1 MRWVLLLVPVIALA
15 AEPEFRVERVPV
27 AGGAELLTVF
37 ASTPDN
43 TEPEVPLLSLLRD
56 TLGDNDP
63 SNDRLRS
70 LWILTS
76 ANPSPLQR
84 AAGAIPFFYWRPN
97 LGKSASKTPGPVL
110 DLANTS
116 SVVWSSLAQ
125 SLTQVMAVDSMGAMI
140 RASTRRYRTNLSDRR
155 RVHLIEG
162 LTVLSSVEELPEVHA
177 ILSDPEL
184 QEVQARLMLA
194 GQTLGGLVTAE
205 KLPDAYFKRRGQTQ
219 ETLGHNWELL
229 RQSAEANGLYFDPLG
244 VSDTSTHVLLWIARD
259 DAVSGRPFNGR
270 FLDIQNPYGDQR
282 VQQWSGVSVTR
293 FYDPSGRE
301 VAPGTTGATER
312 ELIPLALYGL
322 DYPKVPLLLVDFR
335 NTQSPKRR
343 EMLGRAASDVIT
355 GVLGVSRWGNWPYM
369 AGSMSWNF
377 LRARRGVPTNGT
389 QRLEAYAGVRRWLA
403 LDHALDP
410 ALRTE
415 LQQRLEMMG
424 VNPLEESIFD
434 ENKFAHKRYEALL
447 AYAADPK
454 GLPAQLEKDR
464 AAELTAYDH
473 GALARTGLKL
483 AHFATFGIYAHH
495 EPEQHEALVAVL
507 DKQRR
512 ATSEIRFLETVLKS
526 SPNPELVWDM
536 EEVLRSLDSL
546 SAEGFPPRSANAVEK
561 ILAQT
566 TDEGTRALFERAL
579 HNLHAATD

>member
-15 AEPEFRVERVPV
+15 ADPEFRVERVPV
-27 AGGAELLTVF
+27 SGGAELLTVF
-37 ASTPDN
+37 ATTPDDADQ
-43 TEPEVPLLSLLRD
+43 VPLLSLLRD
-56 TLGDNDP
+56 TLGDSDP

-162 LTVLSSVEELPEVHA
+162 LSVLSSLEDLPEVRA
-177 ILSDPEL
+177 ILSEPEL
-184 QEVQARLMLA
+184 QEIQARLMLA

-219 ETLGHNWELL
+219 EMLGHNWELL

-244 VSDTSTHVLLWIARD
+244 VGGTSTHALVWIARD
-259 DAVSGRPFNGR
+259 EAVSGRPFNGR
-270 FLDIQNPYGDQR
+270 FLDIQNPYGDER
-282 VQQWSGVSVTR
+282 VQQWWGVTIRRS
-293 FYDPSGRE
+293 YDSSGRE
-301 VAPGTTGATER
+301 VAPGTPGATER

-335 NTQSPKRR
+335 NALSPKRR
-343 EMLGRAASDVIT
+343 EMLGRAASDVVS
-355 GVLGVSRWGNWPYM
+355 GVLGISRWGNWPYM
-369 AGSMSWNF
+369 AGSMGWNF
-377 LRARRGVPTNGT
+377 LRARRGVPNNGA

-403 LDHALDP
+403 LDDSLDP
-410 ALRTE
+410 ALRAE

-424 VNPLEESIFD
+424 VNPLEESVFD
-434 ENKFAHKRYEALL
+434 ENKFARKRYAALL

-454 GLPAQLEKDR
+454 GLPARLQKDR

-483 AHFATFGIYAHH
+483 AHFATLGIYDHH
-495 EPEQHEALVAVL
+495 EPEQNAALVAVL
-507 DKQRR
+507 DKERR
-512 ATSEIRFLETVLKS
+512 ASGEIRFLETVLKS
-526 SPNPELVWDM
+526 SSNPELVWDM
-536 EEVLRSLDSL
+536 DEVLRSLDSL
-546 SAEGFPPRSANAVEK
+546 AAEGFPSRSANAVEK

-566 TDEGTRALFERAL
+566 TEEGTRALFQRAL
-579 HNLHAATD
+579 YNLHAATD

>member
-15 AEPEFRVERVPV
+15 ADPEFRVERVPV
-27 AGGAELLTVF
+27 SGGAELLTVF
-37 ASTPDN
+37 ATTPDDVDQ
-43 TEPEVPLLSLLRD
+43 VPLLSLLRD

-162 LTVLSSVEELPEVHA
+162 LSVLSSLEDLPEVRA
-177 ILSDPEL
+177 ILSEPEL
-184 QEVQARLMLA
+184 QEIQARLMLA

-244 VSDTSTHVLLWIARD
+244 VGDAPTHVLLWIARD
-259 DAVSGRPFNGR
+259 EAVSGHPFNGR

-282 VQQWSGVSVTR
+282 VQQWWGVTIKRS
-293 FYDPSGRE
+293 YDPSGRE
-301 VAPGTTGATER
+301 VAPGTPDATER

-335 NTQSPKRR
+335 NALSAKRR

-369 AGSMSWNF
+369 AGSMGWNF
-377 LRARRGVPTNGT
+377 LRARRGVPTNGE

-403 LDHALDP
+403 LDDSLDP
-410 ALRTE
+410 ALRAE

-424 VNPLEESIFD
+424 VNPLEESVFD
-434 ENKFAHKRYEALL
+434 ENKFARKRYAALL

-454 GLPAQLEKDR
+454 GLPARLEKDR

-473 GALARTGLKL
+473 GAMARTGLKL
-483 AHFATFGIYAHH
+483 AHFATFGIYDHH
-495 EPEQHEALVAVL
+495 EPEQSAALVAVL
-507 DKQRR
+507 DKERR
-512 ATSEIRFLETVLKS
+512 ASGEIRFLETVLKS
-526 SPNPELVWDM
+526 SSNPELV
-536 EEVLRSLDSL
+536 
-546 SAEGFPPRSANAVEK
+546 
-561 ILAQT
+561 
-566 TDEGTRALFERAL
+566 
-579 HNLHAATD
+579 